1 MGCCSS
7 VNKGDNKKLEQKDLV
22 LKANVIL
29 KLDNPE
35 MLKSRYQIFQ
45 ELGQGAYGQVK
56 LCIHKG
62 T

>member
-45 ELGQGAYGQVK
+45 ELG
-56 LCIHKG
+56 
-62 T
+62 